1 MMNAVDNQDTDPV
14 SIGIR
19 EWQKV
24 KQAAEEAIEQAKTA
38 TEEAAFYRGQCE
50 LMQQQRKADEATMRR
65 LQQHCDEMNIMVESL
80 GAAVLSIVEKRK
92 AGMFRRAGSSPSNG
106 AVERLRPVPIKNGEM
121 EESIRELASSAVRP
135 ELRPQPPINR

>member
-1 MMNAVDNQDTDPV
+1 MMNSAVDNTDTDPV

-50 LMQQQRKADEATMRR
+50 LMQTQRKADEATMRR
-65 LQQHCDEMNIMVESL
+65 LQQHCDEMNIMVELL

-92 AGMFRRAGSSPSNG
+92 AGMFRRAGSTNG
-106 AVERLRPVPIKNGEM
+106 VERLRPVPIKNGEL
-121 EESIRELASSAVRP
+121 EESIRDLASSAVRP
-135 ELRPQPPINR
+135 ELRPQPPVNR

>member
-1 MMNAVDNQDTDPV
+1 MNNVAEHQDSDPV

-24 KQAAEEAIEQAKTA
+24 KQAAEEAV
-38 TEEAAFYRGQCE
+38 EEAKKAQEEASYFRGQCE
-50 LMQQQRKADEATMRR
+50 LMQQQRQTDEANLRR

-92 AGMFRRAGSSPSNG
+92 AGFFRRAGSNNG
-106 AVERLRPVPIKNGEM
+106 VERIRPVPTRQTPTDLD
-121 EESIRELASSAVRP
+121 ESMREITRGLVRP
-135 ELRPQPPINR
+135 VTDTREQPAR